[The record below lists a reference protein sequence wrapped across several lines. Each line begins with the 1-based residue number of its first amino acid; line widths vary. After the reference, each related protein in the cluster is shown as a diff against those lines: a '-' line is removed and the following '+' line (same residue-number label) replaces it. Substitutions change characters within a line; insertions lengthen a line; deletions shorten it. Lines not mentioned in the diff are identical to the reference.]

1 MGLWQRVSALLF
13 EQPPT
18 LLFVEHG
25 KKVCETTRHFLAA
38 LEAFPD
44 GEGLEEIQREVDRW
58 EHEADQ
64 VKHEI
69 RRRLPRSDL
78 FLPMAR
84 GDLMDLL
91 WQQDEIADK
100 AQDAVHLLGLL
111 PLSLP
116 ADLRGIWDRLHAGL
130 RESQRAYCELISHL
144 ERHLKGERG
153 LAERMRELLVEIG
166 GREHE
171 VSTTEGELIA
181 AVYREGSLD
190 PFSKVHLVEV
200 ARTLGQVAGHME
212 NAAGRICLLFLR

>member
-1 MGLWQRVSALLF
+1 MGLWKRIGTLLF

-25 KKVCETTRHFLAA
+25 KKVCETTKHFLAA
-38 LEAFPD
+38 MEAFSSGGD
-44 GEGLEEIQREVDRW
+44 IEGIRREVDRW

-64 VKHEI
+64 IKHEI
-69 RRRLPRSDL
+69 RRKLPRSDL

-111 PLSLP
+111 PMTLP
-116 ADLRGIWDRLHAGL
+116 ADLRGTWEKLRAGL
-130 RESQRAYCELISHL
+130 WESQRAYCNLIATL

-153 LAERMRELLVEIG
+153 LAERMRELLLEIG

-171 VSTTEGELIA
+171 VSTTEDELIA